1 MIVPGD
7 PPCPEPKAAVNRALF
22 SITPVR
28 PLRRGLALQ
37 KTGWNLSLVLS
48 DPCYEPYS
56 RPSQICSSTLEV
68 QMWMT
73 RLTER
78 KFDLRSPEL
87 RANIQSY
94 SDLSVMEMKK
104 DQVRWQVVLNGLD
117 QLKAVGQTVATA
129 PAQ

>member
-1 MIVPGD
+1 
-7 PPCPEPKAAVNRALF
+7 
-22 SITPVR
+22 
-28 PLRRGLALQ
+28 
-37 KTGWNLSLVLS
+37 
-48 DPCYEPYS
+48 
-56 RPSQICSSTLEV
+56 
-68 QMWMT
+68 MT

-87 RANIQSY
+87 RANILQSC

>member
-1 MIVPGD
+1 M
-7 PPCPEPKAAVNRALF
+7 
-22 SITPVR
+22 
-28 PLRRGLALQ
+28 Q

-87 RANIQSY
+87 RANILQSC